1 MTQAVV
7 TLSNP
12 TGLHARPASELIKA
26 AAKFQSKI
34 VLNGNGKRADAKS
47 IIMVLALGLKK
58 GDSMT
63 ISADGPDETEAISA
77 LQELAAEN
85 FHEE

>member
-7 TLSNP
+7 TLTNP

-26 AAKFQSKI
+26 AAKFQCKI
-34 VLNGNGKRADAKS
+34 TLNGNGKRADAKS
-47 IIMVLALGLKK
+47 IIMVLAMGLKK
-58 GDSMT
+58 GDAMT
-63 ISADGPDETEAISA
+63 ISADGPDEQEAISA
-77 LQELAAEN
+77 LKELAADK

>member
-7 TLSNP
+7 TLTNP

-26 AAKFQSKI
+26 AAKFQCKI
-34 VLNGNGKRADAKS
+34 TLNGNGKRADAKS
-47 IIMVLALGLKK
+47 IIMVLAMGLKK
-58 GDSMT
+58 GDTMT
-63 ISADGPDETEAISA
+63 IFADGPDEQKAISA
-77 LQELAAEN
+77 LQELAAEK

>member
-1 MTQAVV
+1 MTQTIV

-26 AAKFQSKI
+26 AAKFNCKI
-34 VLNGNGKRADAKS
+34 ILNGNGKRADAKS

-63 ISADGPDETEAISA
+63 ISADGPDENEAISA
-77 LQELAAEN
+77 LEELVAEK

>member
-7 TLSNP
+7 ILSNP

-63 ISADGPDETEAISA
+63 ISADGPDEQEAISA
-77 LQELAAEN
+77 LQKLAGEK